1 MTEINYA
8 KKIREAIKDFK
19 AGKIDGKELKAV
31 ADTNAN
37 AADSADDA
45 AAYAAYAAD
54 SVAAAA
60 DAADDEAVDAY
71 ADAYAIADTTE
82 VMKAN

>member
-37 AADSADDA
+37 AADSAAEDA
-45 AAYAAYAAD
+45 AVAD
-54 SVAAAA
+54 AIA
-60 DAADDEAVDAY
+60 DAADDAAVDAY
-71 ADAYAIADTTE
+71 ADAYAAVDTTE
-82 VMKAN
+82 VIKAKGLNNE